1 MAYRI
6 YISNFEVQESNIDGF
21 DSIKVK
27 KDLSDTYWGYWNE
40 DGFGF
45 GTEGSTKVTIKDQ
58 LVSSYVK
65 KVFDRDGFSAEIPVI
80 IINED
85 SGQRVE
91 LLIDFSDY
99 SEMDCCYI
107 QCSFRPKGGGDLLR
121 SREKVEYPL
130 QLTETIRVPIR
141 DLPSQ
146 VNFSVT
152 NSIYSGGTGDSL
164 SHYIPL
170 IVGENAFDS
179 GTPNNVVIGEEKQFV
194 TFNTDDC
201 ISIVGSVKVSGSSN
215 TSGLFYAY
223 LKIGATTYLIGS
235 YPINSTL
242 TEQTITIEYDTDV
255 TVTDQASL
263 YITSSIASSLF
274 QFAYDASSAGISIQR
289 CESTPIE
296 WKEVKAISVK
306 NAFKTIIGNSTNQ
319 ISSLSKYIFDDCLF
333 DGYLTNND
341 GLQGFISTINVS
353 LIKLFDELNN
363 KYPSSIDI
371 NGLNVNVLARC
382 EFIKCGTPYEI
393 FPTDINRDVNSAL
406 LYSNVKVGYNNWK
419 SESKFGSLEY
429 NSTREYA
436 TDYAIS
442 SNSLSL
448 LNDWS
453 SSSSIISE
461 QIRKKKEKE
470 EIHWIVV
477 NKETNDAE
485 TDEYIS
491 TDVFDSD
498 KAINLRIAPTRNL
511 SRWRKFILS
520 NLKFI
525 GGSGNYN
532 LYTDNE
538 YECNCQEEA
547 GIIDESQDINSESIL
562 GKFVYNI
569 ELDSCSVDISRLKG
583 CVSFLYCEEKKVGIV
598 KSVEYS
604 ISQTSAET
612 IIIKV
617 IELANV

>member
-170 IVGENAFDS
+170 TVGENAFDS

-341 GLQGFISTINVS
+341 GLQGFVSTINVS

-371 NGLNVNVLARC
+371 SGLNVNVLARC